1 MHLSAIED
9 LYNREIIAYKISD
22 TLDMS
27 FVEQTLYETFKRL
40 KLVNLKI
47 WLYTVI
53 KDLIINQISISL
65 YLRNLALDK
74 VCQEKEVVLIM
85 HVLKIFWTP
94 KYRINLPKF
103 I

>member
-27 FVEQTLYETFKRL
+27 FVEQTLCENFKKL

-47 WLYTVI
+47 
-53 KDLIINQISISL
+53 
-65 YLRNLALDK
+65 
-74 VCQEKEVVLIM
+74 
-85 HVLKIFWTP
+85 
-94 KYRINLPKF
+94 
-103 I
+103 